1 MNYQDIDKIIK
12 AAFDEDIRQGDITTL
27 ATVQKDQQGEAKFFI
42 KADGIVAGVDVV
54 KRVFE
59 LFDPEL
65 ECNMFVS
72 DGQRVKKG
80 DIAGIVKGHAAS
92 ILTTERTA
100 LNIFQ
105 RMSGI
110 ATYSAVFA
118 EAVKGTNATIID
130 TRKTA
135 PGLRLLDKMA
145 VAAGGCQNHR
155 IGLFDMF
162 LIKDNHITAAGSIT
176 AAIAA
181 CRDYMN
187 AAGGEYR
194 IEVEVSSLEQT
205 KEALLSS
212 PDVIMLDN
220 MDTATMR
227 QAVEMIAGR
236 SKVEASGGVTL
247 ERVREIAE
255 TGVDYISIGALTHSV
270 LALDISLKLVYK

>member
-1 MNYQDIDKIIK
+1 MNKTEIDKIIR

-42 KADGIVAGVDVV
+42 KADGIVAGVEVV

-80 DIAGIVKGHAAS
+80 DIAGIVKGRAAS

-187 AAGGEYR
+187 AAGGEYK

-205 KEALLSS
+205 KEALLGS